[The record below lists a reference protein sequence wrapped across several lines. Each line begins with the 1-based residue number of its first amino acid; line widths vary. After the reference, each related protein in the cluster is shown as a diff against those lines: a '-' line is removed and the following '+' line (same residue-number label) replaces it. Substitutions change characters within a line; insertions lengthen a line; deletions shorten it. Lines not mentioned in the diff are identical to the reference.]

1 MTHFQNDSSF
11 KDPFFFIFEE
21 EGAAPISKISMS
33 ISELQFSANYDENQ
47 PGAPKTF
54 FLDLREETGLTGFLN
69 IRTNVSNSVSYIE
82 ENIVVK
88 SHYQELNDLRI
99 VPLDVT
105 TCLLRP
111 ESPAA
116 EVSSSCWLS

>member
-1 MTHFQNDSSF
+1 
-11 KDPFFFIFEE
+11 
-21 EGAAPISKISMS
+21 MS
-33 ISELQFSANYDENQ
+33 ISDLQFSANYDENQ